1 MWDMSVS
8 NVLWGL
14 ACHSWKD
21 VDFLHTFWGAL
32 GPEAATDIHK
42 RSVAVRCRLHQCL
55 IEIQANTPGLWIP
68 EAGWQAQIAAN
79 CHQAFLESARKTTQ
93 QDSGIFSTVIDDTMQ
108 QRVGKM
114 LRRATES
121 PIEQEVILP
130 SGYTVDLLVR
140 PDGKT
145 RSCQH
150 AGDRLIAVEVL
161 IQTHTH
167 RHC

>member
-1 MWDMSVS
+1 
-8 NVLWGL
+8 
-14 ACHSWKD
+14 
-21 VDFLHTFWGAL
+21 
-32 GPEAATDIHK
+32 
-42 RSVAVRCRLHQCL
+42 
-55 IEIQANTPGLWIP
+55 
-68 EAGWQAQIAAN
+68 
-79 CHQAFLESARKTTQ
+79 
-93 QDSGIFSTVIDDTMQ
+93 MQ